1 MYTDLTFNQAKIAVD
16 KMSVFDQHQILDGLY
31 QDVVSDD
38 SNGNLLNTAGNIVS
52 RRSAEGH
59 IPCIS
64 N

>member
-1 MYTDLTFNQAKIAVD
+1 MAVD

-59 IPCIS
+59 IPYIS